1 MYECVYMDPHCHQKG
16 PKLCPYPYLP
26 FFFLERGEAAGADPG
41 GTYQPG
47 G

>member
-1 MYECVYMDPHCHQKG
+1 MNACIWIPTVIRKVLSFVLTLIFPS
-16 PKLCPYPYLP
+16 
-26 FFFLERGEAAGADPG
+26 FFLERGEAAGADPG